1 MGINCSVTVMLVSG
15 NQIGFIKRQ
24 KEDTYGDL
32 LVAPGGKVEESD
44 GEIIEGVRYF
54 SVEDC
59 AIREVL
65 EETGIRLAR
74 EDLKYFC
81 SLTLPNGRIVIS
93 LYAALREHAKEIILL
108 DKQEISDRADFAP
121 GMKSEALLLVEKLGF

>member
-15 NQIGFIKRQ
+15 GRIGFIKRQ
-24 KEDTYGDL
+24 KEDTYGGM

-44 GEIIEGVRYF
+44 GEMIEGVRYF

-65 EETGIRLAR
+65 EETGIRLSR

-81 SLTLPNGRIVIS
+81 SLTLPNGRAVIS
-93 LYAALREHAKEIILL
+93 LYAELRGPADGIILL
-108 DKQEISDRADFAP
+108 DRKGISDRSDFAP
-121 GMKSEALLLVEKLGF
+121 GMKSEALLLAEKLGI